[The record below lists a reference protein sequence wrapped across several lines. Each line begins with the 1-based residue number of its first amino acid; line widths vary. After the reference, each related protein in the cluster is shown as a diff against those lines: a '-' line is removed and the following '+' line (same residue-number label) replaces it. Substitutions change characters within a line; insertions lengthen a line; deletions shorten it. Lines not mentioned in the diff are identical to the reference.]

1 MRVLSKFHNHWSWA
15 AIALLTAGTLWP
27 STAEARR
34 DRGLGTAVGIGSGL
48 LLLNEAAKAMN
59 QQKGGDSAGPRRS
72 KGGSKGESGDGRSPQ
87 QAGQQAPNSSD
98 LRNYVQAEAERQ
110 QIELANRME
119 SDRNVD
125 AAVNAFIVDLK
136 KRHQQLLGG
145 RANVGVASGLNIN
158 EVTAGQIKA
167 AAEEAYKQAHLYDF
181 ERFAGEIWTRDR
193 LMVFVLRHARRSIAP
208 YFNGAGAKGPSMSD
222 LTDVFVRSARDVN
235 SRALETA
242 ELIGVSHS
250 FDRFIRTIYENS
262 DRADESLWTIGAD
275 GRYERLMSGVIDRVP
290 RQLFSSG
297 DQLQSSDPL
306 GLERQ
311 FQFRFRARRT
321 LYDCL
326 AANYPGLIA
335 GQGAVPASLTQGGG
349 STDRSTTVRGARID
363 SPAQGA
369 TMVTISNDVWKRAET
384 HVGNACRESVQ
395 KVAKMAA
402 GGEMRPQP
410 ARFDNSPPTGRSDRD
425 LVPLRLPGAQQ

>member
-1 MRVLSKFHNHWSWA
+1 MRVLNKFHNQWSWA
-15 AIALLTAGTLWP
+15 AIALITAGTLWS

-34 DRGLGTAVGIGSGL
+34 DRGLGTAIGIGSGL

-59 QQKGGDSAGPRRS
+59 QQKGGDAAGPRRS
-72 KGGSKGESGDGRSPQ
+72 KGGGSKGEPSDGRSPQ

-158 EVTAGQIKA
+158 EVTAGQIRA

-193 LMVFVLRHARRSIAP
+193 LMVFVLRNARRSIAP
-208 YFNGAGAKGPSMSD
+208 YFNGAGAKGPSMAD
-222 LTDVFVRSARDVN
+222 LTDVLVRSARDVN

-262 DRADESLWTIGAD
+262 DRADESLWTTGAD
-275 GRYERLMSGVIDRVP
+275 GRYERMMSGVIDRVP
-290 RQLFSSG
+290 RQLFSSN

-335 GQGAVPASLTQGGG
+335 GQSAVPASLTQGG
-349 STDRSTTVRGARID
+349 STDQSTTVRGARID
-363 SPAQGA
+363 SPTQGA
-369 TMVTISNDVWKRAET
+369 TMVTISNDVWKRAES
-384 HVGNACRESVQ
+384 HVANACREGVQ
-395 KVAKMAA
+395 TVAKMAA

-410 ARFDNSPPTGRSDRD
+410 ARFDNAPPAVRSDRD